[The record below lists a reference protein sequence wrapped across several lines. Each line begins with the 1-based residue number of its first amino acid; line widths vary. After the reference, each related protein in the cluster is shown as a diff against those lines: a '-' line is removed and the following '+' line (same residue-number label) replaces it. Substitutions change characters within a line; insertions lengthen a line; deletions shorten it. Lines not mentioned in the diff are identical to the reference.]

1 VLGRDENSARNIL
14 LFALIRI
21 LDWKR
26 EKEKRKK
33 EWEEKQQDSYKE
45 DDCKNNTSTRKTL
58 SEAQTL
64 LFR

>member
-14 LFALIRI
+14 
-21 LDWKR
+21 
-26 EKEKRKK
+26 KEKSKK
-33 EWEEKQQDSYKE
+33 EWEEKQQDSYEE
-45 DDCKNNTSTRKTL
+45 DDCNHKNEHTKDIA